1 MGSLPGKIIAEI
13 ENVDISLTHL
23 KEAMA
28 RKEKTVIELAA
39 MGTFLHNIYNGIEN
53 ILKQIL
59 YEKKMSIPK

>member
-23 KEAMA
+23 EEAMA